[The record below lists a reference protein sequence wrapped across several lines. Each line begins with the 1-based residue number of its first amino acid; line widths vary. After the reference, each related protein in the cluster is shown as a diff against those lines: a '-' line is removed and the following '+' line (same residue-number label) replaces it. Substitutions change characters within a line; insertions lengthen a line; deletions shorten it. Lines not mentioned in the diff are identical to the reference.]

1 LQISSKGIELIRKF
15 EGLRLV
21 AYKAVSSELYYTI
34 GYGHYGSDVH
44 EGMVIT
50 ENEADHLLMGDILKH
65 EFYVNSPN
73 YCEVIGQI
81 NQNQF
86 DALVS
91 FCFNCGP
98 ANLIKLTFGK
108 SLKQIEEDII
118 LYNKA
123 NGKVLEGLIRRRK
136 AEQELF
142 RSKDVLEVDDK
153 VTDFIIAVLQD
164 YWKRMDGNKEV
175 QDYTHY
181 VAEELRKATG
191 RKE

>member
-1 LQISSKGIELIRKF
+1 
-15 EGLRLV
+15 
-21 AYKAVSSELYYTI
+21 LYYTV

-65 EFYVNSPN
+65 EFYVNNPN

-142 RSKDVLEVDDK
+142 ISKDVLEVDDK